1 MKKKLK
7 LKTTLIGILADQQMT
22 NIKAGDD
29 GCAATNLA
37 RTSFRP
43 STVPTCPKTS

>member
-29 GCAATNLA
+29 SCTTANQAN
-37 RTSFRP
+37 TSFRP